1 MSAFINA
8 SELCQLL
15 KVKPEDIEGLIAA
28 GAIPPFST
36 LSLLLDDDPHW
47 DSDQV
52 LEHWD
57 AYQAALEERSTQNA
71 LH

>member
-15 KVKPEDIEGLIAA
+15 KVKPEDIEGLVAA
-28 GAIPPFST
+28 GAIPPYSI
-36 LSLLLDDDPHW
+36 LSLLLDEPHW
-47 DSDQV
+47 DREQV
-52 LEHWD
+52 LEHWG
-57 AYQAALEERSTQNA
+57 AYQAALEERSAQNA